1 MDVCGFSNVCCFWG
15 KGFFFPCFF
24 QGNHHC
30 WKNKGK
36 KLQFQGELQLHI
48 DCVILFFLSSSM
60 LLPVVQTTE
69 TIDNNIT
76 TK

>member
-1 MDVCGFSNVCCFWG
+1 ME
-15 KGFFFPCFF
+15 
-24 QGNHHC
+24 
-30 WKNKGK
+30 NKGEEITV
-36 KLQFQGELQLHI
+36 QGELQLHI
-48 DCVILFFLSSSM
+48 DCVILFFFLSSSM

>member
-1 MDVCGFSNVCCFWG
+1 MFLPG
-15 KGFFFPCFF
+15 KPSLVE
-24 QGNHHC
+24 
-30 WKNKGK
+30 NKGEEITV
-36 KLQFQGELQLHI
+36 QGELQLHI
-48 DCVILFFLSSSM
+48 DCVILFFFLSSSM